1 MLMDQLIEAFPQHIN
16 EAVEIFKETNIFT
29 EQKTFQNIVIAGM
42 GGSGIGA
49 TLVKDLI
56 QNECGLPVIVSKDYH
71 LPAFVNQHTLFIASS
86 YSGNTEET
94 LNALK
99 DAEKKLATIYVICS
113 GGEMEQ
119 MAKKKN
125 YPFLTI
131 PEGMPPRA
139 AMGYSLSFLCM
150 LLNKLAITKIDSSQ
164 LSQCA
169 DFLKT
174 HQQSIKKQASEIAEK
189 IHKTI
194 PVLFCTE
201 GFEGA
206 TVRACQQL
214 NENSKMLCWHR
225 VVPEM
230 NHNELVAWNK
240 SYGQLSTI
248 FFLSDLTFYRN
259 QKRMEL
265 LANQTQKLVNNQIEV
280 RMIGSNLLE
289 QNLFHVHLF
298 DWISYFASVLN
309 QVDASDIEVLIK
321 LKSELAQL
329 P

>member
-29 EQKTFQNIVIAGM
+29 EQKSFQNIVIAGM

-49 TLVKDLI
+49 TLVKDII
-56 QNECGLPVIVSKDYH
+56 QNECKLPVVVSKEYYV
-71 LPAFVNQHTLFIASS
+71 PAFVNQHTLFIASS

-119 MAKKKN
+119 IAKKKN
-125 YPFLTI
+125 YPYLNI

-139 AMGYSLSFLCM
+139 ALGYSFTLLCL
-150 LLNKLAITKIDSSQ
+150 LLNKLDITKINSSQ
-164 LSQCA
+164 LTECA
-169 DFLKT
+169 AFLKNHKHT
-174 HQQSIKKQASEIAEK
+174 IKKQASEIAEK
-189 IHKTI
+189 IHNTI
-194 PVLFCTE
+194 PVLFCAE

-240 SYGQLSTI
+240 SYSQLSTI
-248 FFLSDLTFYRN
+248 FFLSDLTFYRT
-259 QKRMEL
+259 QKRMQL
-265 LANQTQKLVNNQIEV
+265 LANQTQRLVNNQIEV
-280 RMIGSNLLE
+280 ELKGSHLLE

-298 DWISYFASVLN
+298 DWVSYFASVLN
-309 QVDASDIEVLIK
+309 HVDAGDIEVLIK